1 MTIHYE
7 VSGKGYPVVFLH
19 GYGETHK
26 IWNHFR
32 KRLSD
37 KYKVITPDLPGFGKS
52 DSLPYELSLDMVANS
67 IYDCLKRLNVS
78 ECIIM
83 GHSLGGYITLEIAKR
98 FPNIVSHIGLIHSSA
113 LADTDEK
120 KEGREKSIEFIQRH
134 GVEKF
139 IESFVPM
146 LFGEKHRDRLKD
158 TIQSIVEEGS
168 KIPEKTLTDYMLAMR
183 DRSDSL
189 DFIKDFEGS
198 ILFIYGEQDSS
209 IPVALSK
216 SQIKYMKHPYLKNL
230 PDTGHMGMF
239 EEEEE
244 VFQAISKFIE
254 VTHK

>member
-26 IWNHFR
+26 IWNHYR
-32 KRLSD
+32 KKLSE

-52 DSLPYELSLDMVANS
+52 DSLPYEHSLDMVANS
-67 IYDCLKRLNVS
+67 IYDCLKKLNIA

-83 GHSLGGYITLEIAKR
+83 GHSLGGYVTLEIAKR
-98 FPNIVSHIGLIHSSA
+98 FPNIVSQIGLIHSSA
-113 LADTDEK
+113 LGDSDEK

-134 GVEKF
+134 GVKKF

-146 LFGEKHRDRLKD
+146 LFHENHRNRLQD

-189 DFIKDFEGS
+189 DFIKEFEGS
-198 ILFIYGEQDSS
+198 ILYVYGEEDSS

-216 SQIKYMKHPYLKNL
+216 SQIKFMKHPYLKNL
-230 PDTGHMGMF
+230 PKTGHMGMF

-244 VFQAISKFIE
+244 VLQAISKFIE

>member
-26 IWNHFR
+26 IWNHYR
-32 KRLSD
+32 EKLSK
-37 KYKVITPDLPGFGKS
+37 KYKVITPDLPGFGQS

-83 GHSLGGYITLEIAKR
+83 GHSLGGYVTLEIAKR

-120 KEGREKSIEFIQRH
+120 KEGREKSIEFIQKH
-134 GVEKF
+134 GVAKF
-139 IESFVPM
+139 IQSFIPM
-146 LFGEKHRDRLKD
+146 LFHENHREKLQE
-158 TIQSIVEEGS
+158 TIQSIVDEGCQ
-168 KIPEKTLTDYMLAMR
+168 IPEKTLTDYMLAMR

-189 DFIKDFEGS
+189 DFIKEFQGS
-198 ILFIYGEQDSS
+198 ILYVYGEEDPS

-216 SQIKYMKHPYLKNL
+216 SQIKFMNHPYLKNL
-230 PDTGHMGMF
+230 PKTGHMGMF
-239 EEEEE
+239 EEEEK
-244 VFQAISKFIE
+244 VLKAISKFIE